1 MTRNDHRTSRK
12 LLPSFVKGKAHKTR
26 ETHAMKKNR
35 SRWTHLLVL
44 PLVAVL
50 LVASGPLPARADEGS
65 PAEMVERAWRNAR
78 EAGSYRFLST
88 AEQTMV
94 PRPVPGM
101 IGRSDAR
108 FTLENDGAVLL
119 PDRFYSEM
127 RVAGVGQSQ
136 AVTMLRD
143 GSQAYML
150 QDGELK
156 PVDDP
161 LSLASPTN
169 DVLGYLAAAE
179 QVTLAEPPEGHPEL
193 TRYTFEVSGPRF
205 AEYVRQQA
213 EAAMQAEPGAPDG
226 LTLRPA
232 PALRELNGEGELW
245 VNQAG
250 LPVRQVLDIR
260 VPRVNEEYGARVQM
274 TVDLSGYGQVESLP
288 RAVEGADGVWR
299 LEGTVKT
306 GASKAEAGNGPAA
319 GATVLPDAPTQTVA
333 NVGLIAESR
342 AGTSGWL
349 AALLPLRIA
358 PSSLILF
365 TLILLTTLIVRYYR
379 RSPRRCYAIIV
390 STLIAIM
397 VLTPLLQAEGVVAFV
412 ERQVRAAEAREAA
425 LPDLLRALGLETETA
440 GPSSA
445 LGPLSAPEAGPAGDA
460 DSRSD
465 TALQETASAPADV
478 SPADFSLI
486 PVSDPVLEKDPELD
500 HASRRAGVTM
510 MEPGF
515 GETSLSRCGY
525 GEPGVDTDDDGLTD
539 QVEYCLGTVA
549 TKADSDDDGIPDKIE
564 LVGFDYDDKH
574 WDSDPLNAD
583 SNRDTVMDKMEW
595 PSDPSHGG
603 QAVNVDLD
611 EDGIPNLWDEDD
623 DGDDVPD
630 AMDLSPAA
638 LTGYTDQVMLSS
650 EGALSAGTEAIEIAI
665 QPAATDHLRY
675 STTLL
680 DWPADSEGNVQ
691 DLDDSTEDVRLTP
704 YLQVTTNITPSAEL
718 LDKYGTRAWYDE
730 ELGKTVLLVTLQPV
744 EDGGA
749 IYAFYGKVAY
759 SYQETASI
767 EWNARV
773 VWMVQMA
780 SDSWTYDNN
789 GNVNGVTTEQAILH
803 QYREEPFRVT
813 GLQITKSEQ
822 YEAAVMGTP
831 DMAYDDRYLFQLF
844 LGLTNTYAAYKTLE
858 GQGPG
863 ETALEEIYDRFTDG
877 DTLTHTFGIP
887 AGMVAVSEPQVYPNS
902 EAGMAHL
909 ADTVLQDFIYSYP
922 QYYNEGQ
929 CQDAE
934 GNEIRCATLLVAAED
949 HSGVQDLSQFGETG
963 GPLVDLE
970 ELHAN
975 MADVPL
981 LAMRSVVLRMYEQN
995 FVTAVWETTTPARML
1010 EMIEARYHGIYATT
1024 LADLYP
1030 TLGEQHTRFIA
1041 YTAYLWAYGGKS
1053 MMVAVDGQA
1062 VVPEVP
1068 DEDELDI
1075 QHAVDEA
1082 LADNGLDYIGLATE
1096 LPNVLADSVAMGVG
1110 VYEMIDVALSYAD
1123 MGKLEIGGKVTMSCF
1138 AIAAAAASLI
1148 MGAIKTACATNP
1160 DLKVCGN
1167 EQALFVANLVVGT
1180 FVIAVQ
1186 ATILIIQIAETI
1198 YKWLIQT
1205 IEKFCA
1211 TANVLGFIGAGI
1223 GIAMAWVSFGIVMGT
1238 NGGDPVA
1245 WRMALGIAIV
1255 TTVWLLALAII
1266 NCIPF
1271 VGPIISGILGLIDF
1285 IIGLFTDLFGSKDWS
1300 MSRIL
1305 LEMWYS
1311 AYAVTSLTDAQ
1322 FGSFSSGLA
1331 DPDMGLIE
1339 GNVFHLSLPGGGV
1352 IKKEDKGESKDLA
1365 DSYIKS
1371 ALVNWPTSTFG
1382 AQATGQ
1388 LQNCWVVTQTI
1399 HCENTAGLGYV
1410 LEPSVNG
1417 KASFMATLLYKTL
1430 WAEYMFYG
1438 SVRVNTHASTG
1449 TLPEE
1454 PEIQTLHLDVLPATL
1469 TDLWTWTELGNPD
1482 RDGDGLTNEQE
1493 AVVGTDPDDWD
1504 SDDDGLSDG
1513 YEWETG
1519 SERGCDPLDDDSDDD
1534 GLNDALERRIGSRI
1548 DLADSDG
1555 DGLTDGEELRH
1566 VENGVLVGGWQMT
1579 TLPTNNGEMNLLS
1592 TEGGT
1597 GLSAEET
1604 LNAWVSSDPL
1614 HRDDDG
1620 DGLNAWEE
1628 RKNGVSPQAL
1638 NALVPGLRLSAAPDS
1653 DLILD
1658 ARPGS
1663 YWLPDTEVSLD
1674 IEMANIAYAPVTTT
1688 LSLTLPGCF
1697 ENITGGTMTG
1707 DRTMAAT
1714 VTAVEDGHVL
1724 SWPFTEDN
1732 PLQLYEAVS
1741 IHVTARVKPETAS
1754 AKGEIA
1760 VELLYGGIQM
1770 HKPVQFTVDGDDP
1783 VVSIIAPLNDSYLR
1797 GSSYVVGGSTT
1808 DPTTWIVT
1816 RTLSIV
1822 PQGNDPDF
1830 QPLPVAQGPWAHT
1843 WSWPGD
1849 GEYTLHVRATDAM
1862 SHTAT
1867 SAAVNVT
1874 VDNVPP
1880 QATLSWE
1887 RSESGVRLYG
1897 TASDDRSG
1905 VRWVRV
1911 SIDGQPWRTVSFDD
1925 SAWSYDWIL
1934 GTGAQGKH
1942 EVRAL
1947 AVDSSGNP
1955 FTTDTAEITVDRVAP
1970 SSIVNSGAERD
1981 VPPAVRANETFT
1993 LTGVADEGGHLPL
2006 PASPAN
2012 LRTGMDVFNDGAIW
2026 LGLSTIHD
2034 NDGGVLAAWIGD
2046 FNADRLSDLAV
2057 GLPGPA
2063 GGAGQVAVLYGRAGG
2078 WTVPPDL
2085 EMLGDSVTRFTGAP
2099 GARLGS
2105 YLAAGGDVNGD
2116 AMHDL
2121 LIGERASN
2129 RAFLIL
2135 GRRGP
2140 VGEVTLDGGQSGY
2153 RTMLEAPATIE
2164 GLAAAGDTDG
2174 DGRGD
2179 LLVRAGG
2186 TAYLLLGRGNPWPE
2200 TLDVAAEAAS
2210 SWTSVTGALGVG
2222 DVDNDQLDE
2231 WVTMAGGQITLR
2243 GVVTPTT
2250 FTTSDT
2256 APRVAAL
2263 GDVNGDER
2271 ADWLY
2276 ADGTDRVL
2284 VYGGGSTTHTFT
2296 GYDGFFAAPGDV
2308 DGDGRPDI
2316 LLTQADGTAS
2326 LVGEPSGDPLA
2337 TFATIG
2343 GVGGAA
2349 NAPYAAGADL
2359 NSDGSADLLLIPTR
2373 AAAEARGFDAPD
2385 FSSGFVSPQ
2394 ALPLGASSAADFGA
2408 IEDEEMEPVS
2418 LLSAGRLGADRLT
2431 ALDWVQS
2438 SGFDMRWVDD
2448 DAVDHFCGKA
2458 PCYNTIQEAVDV
2470 SDGGG
2475 DTITVYPGVYAPFSI
2490 PAGSAYDG
2498 LTVQGVDPDAVFVD
2512 GDGADAITIAADGV
2526 RIANMTIRNAP
2537 RGVVLASDAG
2547 ELPLDGDDATTVDRL
2562 VVHSVDNAVDMDE
2575 SAVLNVTNSTMMG
2588 DGVNPILKQSGTN
2601 PDVHNWDEDRGL
2613 TDTLAMNGGLASA
2626 GSTLYAMPGGTDR
2639 TVYAASVGADGTVGT
2654 WTSTFQVPHVMPPSD
2669 GQSVIAA
2676 GKDYFFQMHPLM
2688 RTPDLGL
2695 SGGVISATAMAADGD
2710 VYVGGSFNQVKG
2722 TPAKNIAR
2730 WDSEDGTW
2738 HMLGENNLTNGL
2750 NGPVHALTIV
2760 SNGDLY
2766 VGGSFSEAV
2775 TASATTAVSNI
2786 ARWDGSAW
2794 HALPQLGGI
2803 DGLNGPVYA
2812 LTHTNDDVVLMGG
2825 DFHHGWHEAQYESYH
2840 SFVAY
2845 HSAASPPYWQHSA
2858 GMGLDGAARSIAWAG
2873 GNFTSGSAYV
2883 VGDFDDPTM
2892 GNWYSY
2898 YNVTYFDYG
2907 LGVACHPMDGGF
2919 PLLSALSDVAYD
2931 AATNRVYVVSE
2942 DPASAGVYQW
2952 NGSCDAYG
2960 CTGSW
2965 STVSGVS
2972 GPGSAVAVVGG
2983 DVYASM
2989 LPSAGGAGLY
2999 RLPSGETTFESFGS
3013 ETTPVRDIVPT
3024 GDGQMLLVR
3033 GEGTAGGVGGWA
3045 TAGLFRRNLTN
3056 GTWEHLRYPAAE
3068 DVTDTPI
3075 IAADETG
3082 ALFAA
3087 WNDVLDTGQQLA
3099 RVYKLPAGST
3109 TWQQLPQPSTSHH
3122 QLRKMV
3128 RTGSYLYGLGGWI
3141 NTPSDVTFYQVH
3153 IYDLTT
3159 EQWAPGFSFIPND
3172 VIGHYD
3178 AVNLVSVTRGDDGQA
3193 YALAPSTYGFSRYD
3207 YDYQMSVKWLPAA
3220 PPAGFTTSEP
3230 TAMATVGDYV
3240 YAYATPNS
3248 GVTTNIFRYGPFG
3261 TEVRIHAEGNVFAI
3275 PETATGTTWRS
3286 ADTYRFMMSIS
3297 GQNDWVGPSGMAWDT
3312 WSAPIPWWRSSMTWQ
3327 QAAFLAPEDDV
3338 YRQTA
3343 DSLLTKGYHHYKAAA
3358 HVYPSQAAC
3367 AECTE
3372 GSLTWGVDAFA
3383 TVREAVASGAA
3394 RVLVHPG
3401 RYPQT
3406 FYLVSGVDVIGSG
3419 AETTIFQPP
3428 AGTAATLVTA
3438 EGPARAS
3445 LARVTLAGGSTWDGF
3460 LAEGGTRGLKLMRTI
3475 IRDLDDG
3482 VTLRE
3487 GSEVEVVN
3495 NTIVR
3500 NTDGLVTGS
3509 GNPVN
3514 VRNTI
3519 FAYSS
3524 GVGLQYESP
3533 SSLSNTYNDFWS
3545 NGSDIVRVGEQPD
3558 LSLGSLFVDPRF
3570 RDLAGN
3576 DLRLREGSPLIDAGS
3591 PNDPTVPGGGE
3602 WIDIGYAELS
3612 AAGFYVSKA
3621 YSETGLND
3629 GLSWGIDAFS
3639 EIQPALDAAA
3649 DTLYDLQGALP
3660 EGGYSV
3666 AVADGTYTETLSVPS
3681 HVRLVGSGP
3690 ERTAIDAANGGST
3703 VTFDG
3708 VIDGELSGFTVQ
3720 NASAG
3725 GAGVELQGA
3734 SSSITLLRNVIRANA
3749 GDAVSL
3755 AAQSSAEVLFNTI
3768 VDNGG
3773 AGVAVAGSGT
3783 WADVRNN
3790 VLDANDTGLEATSG
3804 GLIWNRYNL
3813 LDNTTNVSGVTVG
3826 EGTVEA
3832 DPAFATGGSYYV
3844 PSASSPAID
3853 AADPGAEVPLAG
3865 GLRADLGYKE
3875 LIACPLTVALGPEV
3889 SATVVGNTGVAQV
3902 ELGVIPVSDGS
3913 QPVTATLPT
3922 AWQTLTPGTS
3932 GQPLYTWSQDVTEG
3946 TAGLYRV
3953 YSRATDVAGN
3963 TEDDEND
3970 WYEGAFV
3977 VDETAPTVSWSTPA
3991 LPATTD
3997 AAAVLA
4003 AADVAGTVSTGTGT
4017 RNDVEE
4023 VTFRVTQ
4030 PGGTTATY
4038 SAEDG
4043 RAWIPL
4049 PTTGTYTVTATAD
4062 DEAGN
4067 QAQASASVAVAA
4079 STSVATVSEPGAN
4092 GAVNDTAVTLRGYV
4106 RFTAAGTGAV
4116 ALDIDGTTA
4125 QATLNAPG
4133 QQFSAWSADITLP
4146 TGDGENTVT
4155 ITPSLNGTAAQATTI
4170 TLTLDTTAPTL
4181 EITTPAA
4188 GTTVTETVSFA
4199 GTATDGGSGVAQVD
4213 ISADGGYTW
4222 RPATLSDGSWSLDW
4236 DLGIYQDAVGY
4247 PAQVRAVDAAGNA
4260 TVVERP
4266 VTADSMP
4273 PTDLDPVAFSQPEGQ
4288 HVEKGTTLS
4297 IDWSAPLDGSGTADV
4312 LVAVDQ
4318 TAETVPTGLESTTSM
4333 TASLDAVGDWYVHLM
4348 TQDGAGNQALHHY
4361 GPWHVRDMT
4370 NATFSARRQSIV
4382 LDGVIDLD
4390 HDEWQ
4395 AGDLLGTDAQ
4405 GLQTQQL
4412 YATWDGEAIYLGWS
4426 GAWWTL
4432 DGAMWAYLDVAS
4444 GGSTQSVGGGQTL
4457 PIAADLAVLI
4467 DGPEPDDG
4475 SLYTWNGSSWGL
4487 PTELN
4492 FGHGSTGDSEARIAR
4507 ALAAGQ
4513 PVQLVALALPREV
4526 QQTQVLL
4533 TASTSLVRLA
4543 ASEDQGQPWAVFPNT
4558 NLLGQDPTVAYTWD
4572 TPDVTQMNDEQP
4584 QARTVFMDVS
4594 SAGAGG
4600 AVWCPDSTLR
4610 YDIVLENPEPTAISN
4625 LSLTLTGSSSLG
4637 YQTVEGAT
4645 RATDAVGDASWT
4657 LSVPTLNAGETAEI
4671 VVTARLDASL
4681 SGITEVSST
4690 ITLSA
4695 GAVPLTG
4702 ASNGTAVIVHTVDG
4716 EPPTV
4721 AIDALPGSAIAAG
4734 EHTFTGT
4741 ADDGTAGSGVA
4752 RVEVS
4757 TDAGATWQTAGGTQV
4772 WSAPLT
4778 VPSGTSLTLLTRS
4791 LDACAHKSAE
4801 MTKSFTVDT
4810 TPPQVTWT
4818 APAVVKTASS
4828 TLSGT
4833 AHDPAPTDGLVA
4845 SVEVQ
4850 VDSATGAWRS
4860 TLGPLPP
4867 QNGTQAWFW
4876 TWAVP
4881 QEDGVTHTLR
4891 VRASDEVGNRTVTD
4905 WQSTLVDT
4913 VAPQIFVTQEVTSV
4927 IPTTAGPVLTGTV
4940 SDGSGVGAVRVLVYG
4955 PLGGSSTV
4963 ELTVTDGRWTY
4974 APDVTGWAVGTYALR
4989 VRALDV
4995 HGNVRMEGPYALEV
5009 EDAPIAGLTASNDS
5023 PRMIGDSVTFTA
5035 TITAGSNVTYTWD
5048 FGDSSEIAAGR
5059 VVSHAYTLDGVY
5071 TATVTA
5077 TNSVSTVMT
5086 DTLVTI
5092 WYGETTTTLNASTS
5106 IALIGTPVTF
5116 TATVAPAPPAEGIP
5130 VGTVTFS
5137 DTFSGTQTLLAEDV
5151 ALVDGVAQLTT
5162 SDLAAGPHSITAV
5175 YSATSR
5181 WLDSESEPL
5190 SLFVAAP
5197 SFAVNKACQAE
5208 PAPQEGPAIFTVILT
5223 NTGNVTLTVTANE
5236 ALTDSDTTTEA
5247 GSSFSLPGA
5256 ETRVFTTPVT
5266 GDFAGKATVANTIG
5280 TTAAYTDG
5288 AGHQWSDEQSAGATC
5303 RVGSRAHLLKWTQ
5316 GVIDPDTGWT
5326 FSIWAGA
5333 NGFGDGE
5340 PLATSTS
5347 ISEMDGILDF
5357 GNENLDRLQTYTLCE
5372 HEVNAGWTSF
5382 WQVDSN
5388 GDGAI
5393 DDTDAILMPTNP
5405 NASDAPSADLG
5416 NRCVNL
5422 GADTGID
5429 LLSDGGTLLFMV
5441 NNTYPGGDPRSSGY
5455 WKNWNR
5461 CTGGGQQYTAEANGG
5476 YMEGFWLLD
5485 DVLNPE
5491 VGGGVTWD
5499 DMLADDLT
5507 FSIDKCAMAVDLLDT
5522 RDIGDPDA
5530 VGDGEKMSSDAA
5542 YSLAEQ
5548 LLAAQLNFA
5557 AGASTCDAAL
5567 DAARAA
5573 EQLLDA
5579 HDFDGSG
5586 DVLSNQDKKVRKDYA
5601 QALELAD
5608 TLDDYNNNL
5617 LCTGPAVS
5625 FVKPLDGDTLAGEQT
5640 LEVKI
5645 IDTVPTTEVTFFV
5658 DGVSIGVDT
5667 VASDGWSILW
5677 DSTGVDDGSHTLR
5690 AVVTNTRDQ
5699 TSSADVVVNV
5709 DNVIDPPLVE
5719 ITSPTDGGTISG
5731 TLVSITAD
5739 ASSAVGVTQV
5749 AFFIDGSSI
5758 GVDSDE
5764 ADGWSET
5771 WDLIG
5776 VADGAYT
5783 LTATATDADGQTA
5796 SHSISVTVDNE
5807 ADAPITVAALTGSAV
5822 WTKPNVAWEAT
5833 AAVTVGPALEGAVVT
5848 GSWDDGTTG
5857 TCTTGSGGTCTI
5869 VLSKISKKVSSVTF
5883 TVGDVAL
5890 AGYAYVP
5897 SSETEITV
5905 YRPE

>member
-1 MTRNDHRTSRK
+1 
-12 LLPSFVKGKAHKTR
+12 
-26 ETHAMKKNR
+26 
-35 SRWTHLLVL
+35 
-44 PLVAVL
+44 
-50 LVASGPLPARADEGS
+50 
-65 PAEMVERAWRNAR
+65 MVEQAWRNAR

-108 FTLENDGAVLL
+108 FTLENDGAVVL
-119 PDRFYSEM
+119 PDRFYSEL
-127 RVAGVGQSQ
+127 RVAGVGQSKS
-136 AVTMLRD
+136 VTMLRD

-150 QDGELK
+150 QDEEVK
-156 PVDDP
+156 PVADA

-179 QVTLAEPPEGHPEL
+179 QVTLAEPPEGRPEL
-193 TRYTFEVSGPRF
+193 TRYTFQVSGPRF

-213 EAAMQAEPGAPDG
+213 EAAVQAEPGAPEG

-232 PALRELNGEGELW
+232 PALRDLNGEGELW

-260 VPRVNEEYGARVQM
+260 IPQVNEEYGARVQM

-288 RAVEGADGVWR
+288 RAVQGADGVWR

-306 GASKAEAGNGPAA
+306 GAGKSSTAN
-319 GATVLPDAPTQTVA
+319 GATGLPNLSTQAPTAAVPASAT
-333 NVGLIAESR
+333 GGRSYIAS
-342 AGTSGWL
+342 
-349 AALLPLRIA
+349 LLPLRIA
-358 PSSLILF
+358 PSTLILF
-365 TLILLTTLIVRYYR
+365 TLILLTVLIVRYYGR
-379 RSPRRCYAIIV
+379 RPRRCYALIV
-390 STLIAIM
+390 SSLIAIM

-440 GPSSA
+440 EPSSG
-445 LGPLSAPEAGPAGDA
+445 LGTPSAPEAASAGDA

-465 TALQETASAPADV
+465 TALQDEASPPADV
-478 SPADFSLI
+478 SPADFSLV
-486 PVSDPVLEKDPELD
+486 PVSNPILEQDPELD
-500 HASRRAGVTM
+500 HVSRRAGVTM
-510 MEPGF
+510 MATGF

-525 GEPGVDTDDDGLTD
+525 GEPGVDTDGDGLTD
-539 QVEYCLGTVA
+539 QVEYCLGTVT
-549 TKADSDDDGIPDKIE
+549 TKADSDDDGIPDKVE

-595 PSDPSHGG
+595 PTDPSHGG

-623 DGDDVPD
+623 DGDGVPD

-638 LTGYTDQVMLSS
+638 LTGYTDEVTLSS
-650 EGALSAGTEAIEIAI
+650 EGALSAGTEAIEIAL
-665 QPAATDHLRY
+665 QPLETDHLRY

-704 YLQVTTNITPSAEL
+704 YLQVTTNISPSAEL
-718 LDKYGTRAWYDE
+718 LDKYGIRAWYDE
-730 ELGKTVLLVTLQPV
+730 DLGKTVLLVTLQPV

-759 SYQETASI
+759 SYPETASI
-767 EWNARV
+767 EWNAHV

-780 SDSWTYDNN
+780 SDSWTYDKN

-858 GQGPG
+858 GQEPG
-863 ETALEEIYDRFTDG
+863 ETALDEIYDRFTTG

-887 AGMVAVSEPQVYPNS
+887 ENMVAVSEPQVYPNS
-902 EAGMAHL
+902 EAGMADL
-909 ADTVLQDFIYSYP
+909 ADTVLPEFIYSYP
-922 QYYNEGQ
+922 QYYNQGQ

-970 ELHAN
+970 DLHAN

-981 LAMRSVVLRMYEQN
+981 LTMRSVILRMYEQN

-1041 YTAYLWAYGGKS
+1041 YTAYMWAYGGKS

-1082 LADNGLDYIGLATE
+1082 LADNGLNYMGLAAG
-1096 LPNVLADSVAMGVG
+1096 LPSLLAKSVAIGVG
-1110 VYEMIDVALSYAD
+1110 IYTIVGLTHAD
-1123 MGKLEIGGKVTMSCF
+1123 MGKLEIGGRVTMTCF

-1148 MGAIKTACATNP
+1148 IGAINTACATNP

-1186 ATILIIQIAETI
+1186 ATILIITIAETV

-1211 TANVLGFIGAGI
+1211 SANVLGFIGAGV

-1245 WRMALGIAIV
+1245 WRMALGMAIV
-1255 TTVWLLALAII
+1255 TTVWLLALAFI

-1271 VGPIISGILGLIDF
+1271 VGPIISGILGLLDL
-1285 IIGLFTDLFGSKDWS
+1285 IIGLFTNLFGAEGWS

-1311 AYAVTSLTDAQ
+1311 AYPVTSLTAAQ

-1331 DPDMGLIE
+1331 DPDMGMIG

-1352 IKKEDKGESKDLA
+1352 IKKEDKGEDKDLA

-1371 ALVNWPTSTFG
+1371 ALVNWPTSTFR
-1382 AQATGQ
+1382 AQATGL
-1388 LQNCWVVTQTI
+1388 LQNCWRVTETI

-1417 KASFMATLLYKTL
+1417 KASFMAMLLYKTL

-1438 SVRVNTHASTG
+1438 SVRVNTHANTG

-1469 TDLWTWTELGNPD
+1469 TDLWTWEELGNPD
-1482 RDGDGLTNEQE
+1482 RDGDGLTNDQE

-1519 SERGCDPLDDDSDDD
+1519 SERGCDPLDPDSDDD
-1534 GLNDALERRIGSRI
+1534 GLTDALERRIGSRI
-1548 DLADSDG
+1548 DVADSDG

-1566 VENGVLVGGWQMT
+1566 LEDGVLVGGWQMT
-1579 TLPTNNGEMNLLS
+1579 TLPTGGGQMSALS

-1597 GLSAEET
+1597 GLSAQAAV
-1604 LNAWVSSDPL
+1604 NAWVSSDPL
-1614 HRDDDG
+1614 LGDDDG

-1638 NALVPGLRLSAAPDS
+1638 NALVPGLRLSAGLDS

-1663 YWLPDTEVSLD
+1663 YWLPDTEISLD

-1688 LSLTLPGCF
+1688 LSLALPGCF
-1697 ENITGGTMTG
+1697 DSIGGGTMTG

-1714 VTAVEDGHVL
+1714 ITTVEDGHVL
-1724 SWPFTEDN
+1724 SWPFTEAN
-1732 PLQLYEAVS
+1732 PLRLYEAVS
-1741 IHVTARVKPETAS
+1741 INVTARVKPDTAS

-1783 VVSIIAPLNDSYLR
+1783 VVSIIAPLDNGYLR

-1808 DPTTWIVT
+1808 DPTTWIVS

-1822 PQGNDPDF
+1822 PQGSSPDF
-1830 QPLPVAQGPWAHT
+1830 QALPVAQGPWAHT

-1880 QATLSWE
+1880 QASLAWE
-1887 RSESGVRLYG
+1887 RTESGVRLYG

-1911 SIDGQPWRTVSFDD
+1911 SIDGQPWRTVPFDG
-1925 SAWSYDWIL
+1925 SAWSYDWIV
-1934 GTGAQGKH
+1934 GPGAQGKH

-1947 AVDSSGNP
+1947 AVDRSGNP
-1955 FTTDTAEITVDRVAP
+1955 FTTDAAEILVDRVAP
-1970 SSIVNSGAERD
+1970 SSIVNSGAELD
-1981 VPPAVRANETFT
+1981 IPPAVQANETFA
-1993 LTGVADEGGHLPL
+1993 LTGVAEEGGHLPL

-2012 LRTGMDVFNDGAIW
+2012 LRSDMDVFSDGAIW
-2026 LGLSTIHD
+2026 LGLSTIHE

-2063 GGAGQVAVLYGRAGG
+2063 GGAGEVAVLYGRAGG
-2078 WTVPPDL
+2078 WSVPPDL
-2085 EMLGDSVTRFTGAP
+2085 EMLGDSLTRFTGAS

-2105 YLAAGGDVNGD
+2105 YLAAAGDVNGD

-2140 VGEVTLDGGQSGY
+2140 VGELTLDGGQSGY
-2153 RTMLEAPATIE
+2153 HTMLEAPATIE

-2186 TAYLLLGRGNPWPE
+2186 TAYLLLGRANPWPE

-2210 SWTSVTGALGVG
+2210 SWASVTGALGVG

-2231 WVTMAGGQITLR
+2231 WVTMASGQITLR
-2243 GVVTPTT
+2243 GVVTPAT

-2256 APRVAAL
+2256 APRAAAL
-2263 GDVNGDER
+2263 GDVSGDQR

-2284 VYGGGSTTHTFT
+2284 VYGSGSTTHTFT

-2316 LLTQADGTAS
+2316 LLTKADGTAS
-2326 LVGEPSGDPLA
+2326 LVGEPSGETPT
-2337 TFATIG
+2337 TFATIA

-2359 NSDGSADLLLIPTR
+2359 NSDGSADVLLIPTR
-2373 AAAEARGFDAPD
+2373 TAAEARGFDAPD

-2394 ALPLGASSAADFGA
+2394 SLPLGASSAADFGA
-2408 IEDEEMEPVS
+2408 IGGEEKGRAGT
-2418 LLSAGRLGADRLT
+2418 LSADRLGAQRMA
-2431 ALDWVQS
+2431 ALDWIQS
-2438 SGFDMRWVDD
+2438 AGFDFRWVDD
-2448 DAVDHFCGKA
+2448 DAVNHFCGKA

-2475 DTITVYPGVYAPFSI
+2475 DLITVYPGVYAPFSI

-2512 GDGADAITIAADGV
+2512 GAGSDAITIAADGV
-2526 RIANMTIRNAP
+2526 RIANLTIRNAA

-2547 ELPLDGDDATTVDRL
+2547 ELPLNGDDATTVDRV
-2562 VVHSVDNAVDMDE
+2562 VVHSVQNAVEMDE
-2575 SAVLNVTNSTMMG
+2575 SAVLNVTNSTLVG
-2588 DGVNPILKQSGTN
+2588 DGVNPILKKSGTD
-2601 PDVHNWDEDRGL
+2601 PDAHNWHEDQGL
-2613 TDTLAMNGGLASA
+2613 TDHPLAMNGGLTSA

-2639 TVYAASVGADGTVGT
+2639 TVFAATVGADGTVGT
-2654 WTSTFQVPHVMPPSD
+2654 WASAFQVPHVMPPSD

-2676 GKDYFFQMHPLM
+2676 GENYFFQMHPLM

-2695 SGGVISATAMAADGD
+2695 SGGVISATGLASDGD
-2710 VYVGGSFNQVKG
+2710 VYVGGSFSQVG
-2722 TPAKNIAR
+2722 GMAAKNIAR
-2730 WDSEDGTW
+2730 WDSTDEMW
-2738 HMLGENNLTNGL
+2738 HALGESATTNGL

-2775 TASATTAVSNI
+2775 TPSGTTAVSNI

-2812 LTHTNDDVVLMGG
+2812 LTHTSDDVVLVGG
-2825 DFHHGWHEAQYESYH
+2825 NFHHVWHEGDPVRSYNG
-2840 SFVAY
+2840 FLAY
-2845 HSAASPPYWQHSA
+2845 YSADTTPYWYLCA
-2858 GMGLDGAARSIAWAG
+2858 GMGLDGTVRSIAWPFGPFNGSYG
-2873 GNFTSGSAYV
+2873 GAYL
-2883 VGDFDDPTM
+2883 VGDFDDTTM
-2892 GNWYSY
+2892 WGDGPVH
-2898 YNVTYFDYG
+2898 NVAYFHTGGGCKSHAMDAG
-2907 LGVACHPMDGGF
+2907 LDLPAG
-2919 PLLSALSDVAYD
+2919 LSDVALAVPSDVQLVGYTK
-2931 AATNRVYVVSE
+2931 AYVVSE
-2942 DPASAGVYQW
+2942 DPTSGGVYRW
-2952 NGSCDAYG
+2952 NGNCGPATG
-2960 CTGSW
+2960 CQGTW
-2965 STVSGVS
+2965 EAVSGVS
-2972 GPGSAVAVVGG
+2972 GPGSAVAVVAG

-2989 LPSAGGAGLY
+2989 LPAAGGAGLY
-2999 RLPSGETTFESFGS
+2999 RLPSGNTADGTPFESFGS

-3024 GDGQMLLVR
+3024 GDGQMLLAR

-3045 TAGLFRRNLTN
+3045 TAGLFRWHNS

-3068 DVTDTPI
+3068 DVTDTPV

-3099 RVYKLPAGST
+3099 RVYVLLPPT
-3109 TWQQLPQPSTSHH
+3109 RTWQQLPQPSTSHH

-3128 RTGSYLYGLGGWI
+3128 RTGSYLYALGGWI
-3141 NTPSDVTFYQVH
+3141 STPSDISFYDVH
-3153 IYDLTT
+3153 VYDLTT
-3159 EQWAPGFSFIPND
+3159 QQWASPTLIPND

-3178 AVNLVSVTRGDDGQA
+3178 AVNLVSITRGDAGQA
-3193 YALAPSTYGFSRYD
+3193 FALAPSAYGFSRYD

-3220 PPAGFTTSEP
+3220 ASAGFTTSEP

-3240 YAYATPNS
+3240 YAYAKPNS

-3261 TEVRIHAEGNVFAI
+3261 TEVRIHAQGNVFAI
-3275 PETATGTTWRS
+3275 PETATSTTWRS
-3286 ADTYRFMMSIS
+3286 ADSYRFMMSIS
-3297 GQNDWVGPSGMAWDT
+3297 GQNDWVGPSGMTWYT

-3327 QAAFLAPEDDV
+3327 QAAFLAPEVDV
-3338 YRQTA
+3338 YRRTA
-3343 DSLLTKGYHHYKAAA
+3343 DSVLTQGYHRYKAAA

-3419 AETTIFQPP
+3419 GETTIFQPP
-3428 AGTAATLVTA
+3428 AGTATTLVTA
-3438 EGPARAS
+3438 EGPAHAS
-3445 LARVTLAGGSTWDGF
+3445 LARVTLAGGPSWDGF
-3460 LAEGGTRGLKLMRTI
+3460 LAEGGAKDIKLLRTI
-3475 IRDLDDG
+3475 IRDLDTG
-3482 VTLRE
+3482 VTLRG
-3487 GSEVEVVN
+3487 GSEVEAVN

-3500 NTDGLVTGS
+3500 NTDGLVAEGD
-3509 GNPVN
+3509 NPVD

-3519 FAYSS
+3519 FAYHS
-3524 GVGLQYESP
+3524 GTGLSHG
-3533 SSLSNTYNDFWS
+3533 SGTTSLSNTYNDFWG
-3545 NGSDIVRVGEQPD
+3545 NGKDMDPD
-3558 LSLGSLFVDPRF
+3558 EVSLGSLFADPRF
-3570 RDLAGN
+3570 RDLPGN
-3576 DLRLREGSPLIDAGS
+3576 DLRLQESSPLIDAGS

-3602 WIDIGYAELS
+3602 RVDIGYAELS

-3649 DTLYDLQGALP
+3649 DALYELQGALP
-3660 EGGYSV
+3660 DGGYSV
-3666 AVADGTYTETLSVPS
+3666 AVADGTYTETVTVPS

-3690 ERTAIDAANGGST
+3690 ERTMIDAGNGGST

-3708 VIDGELSGFTVQ
+3708 VIDSELSGFTVQ
-3720 NASAG
+3720 NASAS
-3725 GAGVELQGA
+3725 GAAVDLQGA
-3734 SSSITLLRNVIRANA
+3734 ASGITLLRNVIRANA

-3755 AAQSSAEVLFNTI
+3755 AAQSSADVLFNTI
-3768 VDNGG
+3768 VGNGG
-3773 AGVAVAGSGT
+3773 AGVTAAGSGT

-3790 VLDANDTGLEATSG
+3790 ILDANATGLEATSG

-3813 LDNTTNVSGVTVG
+3813 LHNTTNLSGVAAG

-3832 DPAFATGGSYYV
+3832 DPAFATSGSYYV

-3875 LIACPLTVALGPEV
+3875 LIACPLTVVLGPEV
-3889 SATVVGNTGVAQV
+3889 AATVVGNAGVAKV
-3902 ELGVIPVSDGS
+3902 ELGVVPVSDAT

-3922 AWQTLTPGTS
+3922 AWQTLTPPS
-3932 GQPLYTWSQDVTEG
+3932 GDQPLFYWSQDVTQA
-3946 TAGLYRV
+3946 TPGLYRV
-3953 YSRATDVAGN
+3953 YSRASDAAGN
-3963 TEDDEND
+3963 SEDDEND

-3977 VDETAPTVSWSTPA
+3977 VDDTAPTVSWSTPA

-4003 AADVAGTVSTGTGT
+4003 AADVAGTVTTGTGT
-4017 RNDVEE
+4017 RDDVAQ
-4023 VTFRVTQ
+4023 VAFRVTQ
-4030 PGGTTATY
+4030 PGGATATY
-4038 SAEDG
+4038 AAEG
-4043 RAWIPL
+4043 GQAWIPL
-4049 PTTGTYTVTATAD
+4049 PTTGTYAVTATAD

-4092 GAVNDTAVTLRGYV
+4092 GAVNDPAVTLRGYV
-4106 RFTAAGTGAV
+4106 RFTAGGTGAV
-4116 ALDIDGTTA
+4116 TVEVDGTTV

-4133 QQFSAWSADITLP
+4133 ARFSAWSADITLA
-4146 TGDGENTVT
+4146 TGDGEKTVT
-4155 ITPSLNGTAAQATTI
+4155 VTPSLNGTAGQATTI
-4170 TLTLDTTAPTL
+4170 SLTLDTTSPTL
-4181 EITTPAA
+4181 EVTTPAA
-4188 GTTVTETVSFA
+4188 GTTVTRTVAFT
-4199 GTATDGGSGVAQVD
+4199 GTAADAGSGLARVEV
-4213 ISADGGYTW
+4213 SVDGGYTW
-4222 RPATLSDGSWSLDW
+4222 RRATLTSGGSWSLSW
-4236 DLGIYQDAVGY
+4236 DLGLYQDAVSY

-4260 TVVERP
+4260 TLVERP
-4266 VTADSMP
+4266 VTADSLP
-4273 PTDLDPVAFSQPEGQ
+4273 PTDLGPVALSQPEGQ
-4288 HVEKGTTLS
+4288 HVEKGTTLL
-4297 IDWSAPLDGSGTADV
+4297 IGWSAPLDGSGTADV

-4318 TAETVPTGLESTTSM
+4318 AGDTVPTVLESSTSV

-4348 TQDGAGNQALHHY
+4348 AQDGAGNQALHHY

-4382 LDGVIDLD
+4382 LDGFIDLA
-4390 HDEWQ
+4390 HDEWL

-4432 DGAMWAYLDVAS
+4432 DGAVWAYLDVAS

-4457 PIAADLAVLI
+4457 PFAADLAVLI
-4467 DGPEPDDG
+4467 DGPEDG
-4475 SLYTWNGSSWGL
+4475 SLYTWSGSSWAL
-4487 PTELN
+4487 PAELD

-4507 ALAAGQ
+4507 ALAADQ
-4513 PVQLVALALPREV
+4513 TVQMVAFALPREV
-4526 QQTQVLL
+4526 QQTQMVLA
-4533 TASTSLVRLA
+4533 ASASGVRLA
-4543 ASEDQGQPWAVFPNT
+4543 AAEDQGQPWAIFPNT
-4558 NLLGQDPTVAYTWD
+4558 NPLGQDPTVAYSWD
-4572 TPDVTQMNDEQP
+4572 SPDVTQMNSGQP
-4584 QARTVFMDVS
+4584 QARTVFMDVGNTGS
-4594 SAGAGG
+4594 SGMA
-4600 AVWCPDSTLR
+4600 WCPGSTLH
-4610 YDIVLENPEPTAISN
+4610 YDVVLENPEPTGISN
-4625 LSLTLTGSSSLG
+4625 LSLTLAGSSGLS

-4645 RATDAVGDASWT
+4645 LVTGSVGGSSWT
-4657 LSVPTLNAGETAEI
+4657 LDAGSLASGASKQI
-4671 VVTARLDASL
+4671 AVTARLDANL
-4681 SGITEVSST
+4681 SGLTEVSST

-4702 ASNGTAVIVHTVDG
+4702 ESNAVAVVVHRVDG
-4716 EPPTV
+4716 ERPTV
-4721 AIDALPGSAIAAG
+4721 TIDSLPGSAIAAG

-4741 ADDGTAGSGVA
+4741 ADDGAGSGVA
-4752 RVEVS
+4752 QVEVS
-4757 TDAGATWQTAGGTQV
+4757 TDDGTTWLAAGGTQA
-4772 WSAPLT
+4772 WSAVLT
-4778 VPSGTSLTLLTRS
+4778 VPSSTSLTLLARAI
-4791 LDACAHKSAE
+4791 DACGHNSAVV
-4801 MTKSFTVDT
+4801 TKTFTVDT
-4810 TPPQVTWT
+4810 MPAQVTWT
-4818 APAVVKTASS
+4818 APTVIKTALS

-4833 AHDPAPTDGLVA
+4833 THDPAPTDGLVA

-4850 VDSATGAWRS
+4850 VDSTTGAWRS
-4860 TLGPLPP
+4860 VLGPLPP

-4881 QEDGVTHTLR
+4881 QEDGVTHSLR
-4891 VRASDEVGNRTVTD
+4891 VRASDEVGNVMTTT
-4905 WQSTLVDT
+4905 WQSTVVDT
-4913 VAPQIFVTQEVTSV
+4913 VAPQLAVTQPVTSAV
-4927 IPTTAGPVLTGTV
+4927 LPNDGDVSAAEGRPWEDAPHGKFLVFLPLLRKGNGRSTLASIDLQAEPTLLLSGTV
-4940 SDGSGVGAVRVLVYG
+4940 TDGSGVAAVRILVYD
-4955 PLGGSSTV
+4955 PLGGATTV
-4963 ELTVTDGRWTY
+4963 QLAVTDGIWSY
-4974 APDVTGWAVGTYALR
+4974 AADLAGWAVGTYALR
-4989 VRALDV
+4989 VQAADV
-4995 HGNVRMEGPYALEV
+4995 HGNVRMAGPYLLEV
-5009 EDAPIAGLTASNDS
+5009 MDAPIEGLSATNDG
-5023 PRMIGDSVTFTA
+5023 PRMIDETVTLTA
-5035 TITAGSNVTYTWD
+5035 TISAGTNVSYAWT
-5048 FGDSSEIAAGR
+5048 FGDGETAAGQ
-5059 VVSHAYTLDGVY
+5059 VVTHAYALDGTY

-5077 TNSVSTVMT
+5077 ANSASTLTATTTVEILALTVDAGADQTANEGDIVTLTATFFDGREGVSHTASFDWGDGIRTVGTVDEGMFAITGTHAYADNETYTVTVTVDDGPSGHVASDTLRVTVYNVAPTATLTNDTPKDEGSAVTVSFTNVVDPGTADALTYSLDWDNDGTYDIVDQAADSAEHTWPDNGTYTVKGRVQDDDGGLSEYTTVVTVTNVAPTIALDGAGSVDEGATYTLSLGAITDPGT
-5086 DTLVTI
+5086 DTVTAWI
-5092 WYGETTTTLNASTS
+5092 VHWGDGSSDTYGAGGDVTHVYADGPASPTITVDLTDEDGTHGAAGSKS
-5106 IALIGTPVTF
+5106 IIVTNVAPAVTASPVSQTVQYSELTATIVF
-5116 TATVAPAPPAEGIP
+5116 TATDVASDTMTAALSWSSDGIAFETDAFPFLTLDEGSCATSGGINTC
-5130 VGTVTFS
+5130 VWLVTGTV
-5137 DTFSGTQTLLAEDV
+5137 GM
-5151 ALVDGVAQLTT
+5151 
-5162 SDLAAGPHSITAV
+5162 P
-5175 YSATSR
+5175 
-5181 WLDSESEPL
+5181 
-5190 SLFVAAP
+5190 
-5197 SFAVNKACQAE
+5197 
-5208 PAPQEGPAIFTVILT
+5208 EG
-5223 NTGNVTLTVTANE
+5223 
-5236 ALTDSDTTTEA
+5236 
-5247 GSSFSLPGA
+5247 
-5256 ETRVFTTPVT
+5256 
-5266 GDFAGKATVANTIG
+5266 
-5280 TTAAYTDG
+5280 
-5288 AGHQWSDEQSAGATC
+5288 
-5303 RVGSRAHLLKWTQ
+5303 
-5316 GVIDPDTGWT
+5316 
-5326 FSIWAGA
+5326 
-5333 NGFGDGE
+5333 
-5340 PLATSTS
+5340 
-5347 ISEMDGILDF
+5347 
-5357 GNENLDRLQTYTLCE
+5357 TYTLRLTVKDKDNKPTDKDVRLVVQPE
-5372 HEVNAGWTSF
+5372 EATVKFDDPNR
-5382 WQVDSN
+5382 VDV
-5388 GDGAI
+5388 
-5393 DDTDAILMPTNP
+5393 PVP
-5405 NASDAPSADLG
+5405 E
-5416 NRCVNL
+5416 
-5422 GADTGID
+5422 
-5429 LLSDGGTLLFMV
+5429 
-5441 NNTYPGGDPRSSGY
+5441 PGGDSGEFTLSVCV
-5455 WKNWNR
+5455 R
-5461 CTGGGQQYTAEANGG
+5461 ERDVPLPGDISLAQVSMSLVPVGPGGPVVGTAGEPILEDGRQCVTFGFDGVPVNAYT
-5476 YMEGFWLLD
+5476 
-5485 DVLNPE
+5485 VQVE
-5491 VGGGVTWD
+5491 VGGGYYTG
-5499 DMLADDLT
+5499 A
-5507 FSIDKCAMAVDLLDT
+5507 
-5522 RDIGDPDA
+5522 
-5530 VGDGEKMSSDAA
+5530 GE
-5542 YSLAEQ
+5542 
-5548 LLAAQLNFA
+5548 
-5557 AGASTCDAAL
+5557 
-5567 DAARAA
+5567 
-5573 EQLLDA
+5573 
-5579 HDFDGSG
+5579 
-5586 DVLSNQDKKVRKDYA
+5586 DVLVVYDPSLGFTTGGGWFTWPGTADEETGYRGDKTNFGFTMKYNKKATNIQGSLLLIRHLENDAIYRVKSNVLYGL
-5601 QALELAD
+5601 ALGEDRNVPMGWASFSGK
-5608 TLDDYNNNL
+5608 
-5617 LCTGPAVS
+5617 CTYKEWDWTDP
-5625 FVKPLDGDTLAGEQT
+5625 
-5640 LEVKI
+5640 
-5645 IDTVPTTEVTFFV
+5645 
-5658 DGVSIGVDT
+5658 IGNYEFLVYVEDRNEP
-5667 VASDGWSILW
+5667 G
-5677 DSTGVDDGSHTLR
+5677 TGVDR
-5690 AVVTNTRDQ
+5690 FWIE
-5699 TSSADVVVNV
+5699 
-5709 DNVIDPPLVE
+5709 VIDGLALERPANESAVE
-5719 ITSPTDGGTISG
+5719 IRGGN
-5731 TLVSITAD
+5731 LV
-5739 ASSAVGVTQV
+5739 
-5749 AFFIDGSSI
+5749 
-5758 GVDSDE
+5758 
-5764 ADGWSET
+5764 
-5771 WDLIG
+5771 
-5776 VADGAYT
+5776 
-5783 LTATATDADGQTA
+5783 
-5796 SHSISVTVDNE
+5796 
-5807 ADAPITVAALTGSAV
+5807 
-5822 WTKPNVAWEAT
+5822 
-5833 AAVTVGPALEGAVVT
+5833 
-5848 GSWDDGTTG
+5848 
-5857 TCTTGSGGTCTI
+5857 
-5869 VLSKISKKVSSVTF
+5869 
-5883 TVGDVAL
+5883 
-5890 AGYAYVP
+5890 VP
-5897 SSETEITV
+5897 H
-5905 YRPE
+5905 RAK